1 MSLVLDFAWTVSWW
15 IKTKHH
21 WEHGLHEL
29 AWADLI
35 HPSTVV
41 LITLVTFTHK
51 WENRLF
57 LLSYICWWAK
67 SIIRTCWTWCIHTNC
82 ILSSFLLTD
91 LLHLIDANLK
101 PPILLVFFYRKYILH
116 PTFYSE
122 HSIWILILNHRICQQ
137 ISKYP

>member
-1 MSLVLDFAWTVSWW
+1 MSLLFLTL
-15 IKTKHH
+15 
-21 WEHGLHEL
+21 HGLFHGKSKLSIIE
-29 AWADLI
+29 
-35 HPSTVV
+35 STDSTNLHGLTSFIQVV

-67 SIIRTCWTWCIHTNC
+67 SIIHTCWTWCIHTNC

-91 LLHLIDANLK
+91 LLHLINANLK

-116 PTFYSE
+116 PTFSSE
-122 HSIWILILNHRICQQ
+122 HSISILILNHRICQQ

>member
-1 MSLVLDFAWTVSWW
+1 MSLLFLSL
-15 IKTKHH
+15 
-21 WEHGLHEL
+21 HGLFHGESKL
-29 AWADLI
+29 SI
-35 HPSTVV
+35 IESTDSTNLHGLTSFIQVV

-57 LLSYICWWAK
+57 LLSYMLMGKIDN
-67 SIIRTCWTWCIHTNC
+67 SYLLDLMYTYQLH
-82 ILSSFLLTD
+82 SFLFFINRPTSLD
-91 LLHLIDANLK
+91 QCNLK

>member
-1 MSLVLDFAWTVSWW
+1 MSLLFLTL
-15 IKTKHH
+15 
-21 WEHGLHEL
+21 HGLFHGESKL
-29 AWADLI
+29 SI
-35 HPSTVV
+35 IESTDSTNLHGLTSFIQVV

-57 LLSYICWWAK
+57 LLSYMLMGKIDN
-67 SIIRTCWTWCIHTNC
+67 SYLLDLMYTYQLH
-82 ILSSFLLTD
+82 SFLFFINRPTSLD
-91 LLHLIDANLK
+91 QCNLK

-116 PTFYSE
+116 PTFSSE

>member
-1 MSLVLDFAWTVSWW
+1 MSLLFLTL
-15 IKTKHH
+15 
-21 WEHGLHEL
+21 HGLFHGESKL
-29 AWADLI
+29 SI
-35 HPSTVV
+35 IESTDSTNLHGLTSFIQVV

-57 LLSYICWWAK
+57 LLSYMLMGKIDN
-67 SIIRTCWTWCIHTNC
+67 SYLLDLMYTYQLH
-82 ILSSFLLTD
+82 SFLFFINRPTSLD
-91 LLHLIDANLK
+91 QCNLK